1 MRKFEMKAYTDALIK
16 VREILTD
23 EQARQVVALFPVYK
37 DEVDYTIG
45 TRVQLDGVLYR
56 VKEEELEAI

>member
-1 MRKFEMKAYTDALIK
+1 MRKSEMKAYTDALIK

-37 DEVDYTIG
+37 DEADYTIG
-45 TRVQLDGVLYR
+45 TRVQLDGILYR

>member
-1 MRKFEMKAYTDALIK
+1 MRKSEMKAYTDALVK

-23 EQARQVVALFPVYK
+23 EQARQVVALFPMYK
-37 DEVDYTIG
+37 EDIDYTIG
-45 TRVQLDGVLYR
+45 TRVQLDGILYR